1 MPGYFAVA
9 GGNAADKRTH
19 LIPDAGVDMIQ
30 WLENFGGE
38 PAKKGSEDNYLM
50 GKVFVFSY
58 GYKGPAANIN
68 DAQKNY
74 ITSWKT
80 SK

>member
-1 MPGYFAVA
+1 
-9 GGNAADKRTH
+9 
-19 LIPDAGVDMIQ
+19 
-30 WLENFGGE
+30 
-38 PAKKGSEDNYLM
+38 M